1 VRETDHGRGQVT
13 LRAADPARISRRLPH
28 RTVHRSTVQD
38 ATGNGGDTTYQVAA
52 FILFSIPIIHVSRA
66 SLRAPGSHGFYRFFA
81 WELILALVLLNSA
94 VWFQDP
100 ISWHQV
106 ISWVLL
112 VVCCVPLAL
121 GVRSLITRG
130 RPVERREGEAS
141 LLAFEKTSALV
152 TTGIYHYI
160 RHPLYSSLLILAWGV
175 FFKDPSLLGGLLAL
189 AATLALIAT
198 AKADEAECT
207 RFFGPAYRDYM
218 KQTRMFVP
226 FLF

>member
-1 VRETDHGRGQVT
+1 
-13 LRAADPARISRRLPH
+13 
-28 RTVHRSTVQD
+28 
-38 ATGNGGDTTYQVAA
+38 VA
-52 FILFSIPIIHVSRA
+52 FVVLSVPIIYVSRA

-94 VWFQDP
+94 AWFHDP
-100 ISWHQV
+100 FTWHQV

-112 VVCCVPLAL
+112 VVCCVPLVL
-121 GVRSLITRG
+121 GVRSLTSRG
-130 RPVERREGEAS
+130 KPVARREGDAS
-141 LLAFEKTSALV
+141 LLAFEKTSTLV

-175 FFKDPSLLGGLLAL
+175 FFKDPSWLGGLLAL

-207 RFFGPAYRDYM
+207 RFFGPAYQAYM
-218 KQTRMFVP
+218 QQTRMFVP

>member
-1 VRETDHGRGQVT
+1 MMSP
-13 LRAADPARISRRLPH
+13 RAWR
-28 RTVHRSTVQD
+28 D
-38 ATGNGGDTTYQVAA
+38 ATFQLAA
-52 FILFSIPIIHVSRA
+52 FAALSVPIIYVSRA

-81 WELILALVLLNSA
+81 WEFILALVLLNIA
-94 VWFQDP
+94 VWFHDP
-100 ISWHQV
+100 FTWHQV

-112 VVCCVPLAL
+112 VVCFVPLAF
-121 GVRSLITRG
+121 GVRSLTSRG
-130 RPVERREGEAS
+130 KPVKRREGDAS
-141 LLAFEKTSALV
+141 LLAFEKTSTLV

-175 FFKDPSLLGGLLAL
+175 FFKDPSWLGGLLAL

-207 RFFGPAYRDYM
+207 RFFGPAYQDYM
-218 KQTRMFVP
+218 QRTRMFVP

>member
-1 VRETDHGRGQVT
+1 V
-13 LRAADPARISRRLPH
+13 
-28 RTVHRSTVQD
+28 
-38 ATGNGGDTTYQVAA
+38 NGEYATYQVAA
-52 FILFSIPIIHVSRA
+52 FVVLSVPIIHVSRA

-81 WELILALVLLNSA
+81 WELILALVLLNIG
-94 VWFQDP
+94 VWFHDP
-100 ISWHQV
+100 FTWHQV

-112 VVCCVPLAL
+112 VVCCVPLAF

-130 RPVERREGEAS
+130 KPARHREGDVP
-141 LLAFEKTSALV
+141 LLAFEKTSTLV

-175 FFKDPSLLGGLLAL
+175 FFKDPSWLGGLLAL

-207 RFFGPAYRDYM
+207 RFFGPAYQDYM
-218 KQTRMFVP
+218 RQTRMFVP